1 MRHDQPLTCVA
12 ALATSSYHDRTAAA
26 GGAVIDR
33 QFAAT
38 DVFIYC
44 PVSGIDA
51 RYRSRFEMRT

>member
-1 MRHDQPLTCVA
+1 
-12 ALATSSYHDRTAAA
+12 
-26 GGAVIDR
+26 VIDR
-33 QFAAT
+33 QFGTT